1 MAATYNSVTLHWRP
15 GFNGGFPQV
24 NIDRPKDDGDGDGD
38 GDHDDDS
45 NAMVTCSV
53 FPRSPAEAVNHQ
65 LPLCRRL
72 SPQRIGVH
80 GNHHHCDHHYNHND
94 YHYNHYDQVGELQM
108 DTGYTFAVMAFN
120 KLGESGYS
128 AEVQGNT
135 ASENKIILMVK
146 MMTIMIFFY
155 LCTVEKT
162 S

>member
-24 NIDRPKDDGDGDGD
+24 NIDRPKDDDDGD

-80 GNHHHCDHHYNHND
+80 GNHHH
-94 YHYNHYDQVGELQM
+94 M
-108 DTGYTFAVMAFN
+108 
-120 KLGESGYS
+120 
-128 AEVQGNT
+128 
-135 ASENKIILMVK
+135 II
-146 MMTIMIFFY
+146 IMIIMIT
-155 LCTVEKT
+155 L
-162 S
+162 

>member
-1 MAATYNSVTLHWRP
+1 MILQDNLGWDYH
-15 GFNGGFPQV
+15 
-24 NIDRPKDDGDGDGD
+24 DDDDDGDGDDRNTMG
-38 GDHDDDS
+38 
-45 NAMVTCSV
+45 TCSV

-72 SPQRIGVH
+72 SPQRIRVH

-146 MMTIMIFFY
+146 MMTIMIFVFIY
-155 LCTVEKT
+155 VLLKKT